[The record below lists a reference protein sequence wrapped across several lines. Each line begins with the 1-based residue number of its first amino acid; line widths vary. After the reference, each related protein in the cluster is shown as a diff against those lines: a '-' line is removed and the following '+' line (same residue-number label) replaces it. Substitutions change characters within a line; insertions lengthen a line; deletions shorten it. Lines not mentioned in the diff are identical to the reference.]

1 MGGAANSLAA
11 RRCTPLTLG
20 VGLIYALCGMAG
32 RARANGDCVESCRS
46 KVLGASATGGA
57 PGQVVCEIVPEESYA
72 HCPADGS
79 APILDLDT
87 GACWWAS
94 SAVPVGHRCCNL
106 GVEPRCGLPPTPE
119 PWQLWIVSPSPP
131 CCETRQPSSHSA
143 AAVPQ
148 AVGVVYCGITAW
160 FAVSWRRRQRYLRSK
175 RHDIDEDAK
184 DVWPLLDG
192 DGDSGADPERGEVE
206 GSAEPSSCCGWC
218 PCSRRHQPSTAY
230 SSLGRDSSM
239 IDDESSMPEPL
250 PEPGPEPE
258 PQPQPQPRPQREPE
272 PEPKRRAPHRV
283 STGLSAE
290 DKAARQVAAAEAA
303 RKRRQEK
310 NLRRRGR
317 GAAAPSPEPEEVAAA
332 PATAA
337 GTGRGPAA
345 RSSGGGERG
354 GGERGGGEGGG
365 EAGGGEAGACS
376 NYRLDMS
383 AAEFG
388 ACVCG
393 YPKMEHEEFRA
404 AKLASPTMRKARV

>member
-1 MGGAANSLAA
+1 MGLVGCAGRPPLLQP
-11 RRCTPLTLG
+11 RRRTPLRPP
-20 VGLIYALCGMAG
+20 ANAG
-32 RARANGDCVESCRS
+32 AVAAVDCESF
-46 KVLGASATGGA
+46 A
-57 PGQVVCEIVPEESYA
+57 
-72 HCPADGS
+72 
-79 APILDLDT
+79 
-87 GACWWAS
+87 
-94 SAVPVGHRCCNL
+94 AV
-106 GVEPRCGLPPTPE
+106 
-119 PWQLWIVSPSPP
+119 
-131 CCETRQPSSHSA
+131 CETRQPSSHSA

-192 DGDSGADPERGEVE
+192 DDDSGADPERGEVE

-250 PEPGPEPE
+250 PEPGPEP
-258 PQPQPQPRPQREPE
+258 QPQPQPRPQREPEPEPE

-310 NLRRRGR
+310 NLRRRGTGR
-317 GAAAPSPEPEEVAAA
+317 GAAAPSPEPEEVEAA
-332 PATAA
+332 PAAAA

-345 RSSGGGERG
+345 RSSRGGERG
-354 GGERGGGEGGG
+354 EGQEAGEGGG
-365 EAGGGEAGACS
+365 GGGGAEAEGGGGAEAVGRNGACS

-404 AKLASPTMRKARV
+404 TKLASPTMRKARV